1 MKIKET
7 PCIVKTRFNYTAT
20 FAVILLFLAC
30 APGIFAQ
37 TGNVNFSGT
46 WNLNEA
52 KSNFGDSQF
61 RMAATI
67 MVVRHEGNNLS
78 DDRTQPGFDGGEMKT
93 TETFTL
99 DGKVCE
105 NTGMMDSK
113 RKSTVA
119 WSADNKAIVIS
130 TTMAFNMDGETR
142 EFKTSETWKLGAD
155 GKSLIMETSFS
166 APDGEMKTTLFYD
179 KK

>member
-1 MKIKET
+1 MTSTKNSKS
-7 PCIVKTRFNYTAT
+7 VKTSFRYLALFSVT
-20 FAVILLFLAC
+20 LLFLTYAST
-30 APGIFAQ
+30 IFAQ
-37 TGNVNFSGT
+37 TGSVNFSGT
-46 WNLNEA
+46 WSLNES

-61 RMAATI
+61 RMGATSL
-67 MVVRHEGNNLS
+67 VVKHEGNNLS
-78 DDRTQPGFDGGEMKT
+78 DERTQQGFDGGEMKT

-119 WSADNKAIVIS
+119 WSADKKSITIS
-130 TTMAFNMDGETR
+130 TTMVFDMGGESR
-142 EFKTSETWKLGAD
+142 EMKSSETWKLGEEE
-155 GKSLIMETSFS
+155 KSLIVESTF
-166 APDGEMKTTLFYD
+166 ATPDGDMKTTLFYD